1 LLETAVREIITGL
14 RCRKILKK
22 VHKSTIVKS
31 IKTIFGGF
39 STNCDLLQLKHQLK
53 EGLFS

>member
-1 LLETAVREIITGL
+1 MGL
-14 RCRKILKK
+14 RCRIILKK
-22 VHKSTIVKS
+22 VHKTYSYKS